1 MKIFHKEKEFIPAP
15 DGLHHAVC
23 VDVVDLG
30 EVTANFSGED
40 KTFPAVRL
48 VWQLDELMSDDGDL
62 PRRFI
67 VAKRYNR
74 SLHEKATLRQ
84 HLESWRGRRFSNME
98 LEVDG
103 VDLELLIGVNCQV
116 QVMHREGTYNGKS
129 TTFANV
135 SAVLPPPPNLPKLLP
150 DTNYVRMGERDQ
162 SQPASSID
170 TEVQLDN
177 EEDQEEPVP
186 F

>member
-1 MKIFHKEKEFIPAP
+1 MRVFHKEREFIPAP
-15 DGLHHAVC
+15 EGLHHAVC

-30 EVTANFSGED
+30 EVTANFSGEE
-40 KTFPAVRL
+40 KTFLAIRL
-48 VWQLDELMSDDGDL
+48 VWQIDKLMSEDGDF

-84 HLESWRGRRFSNME
+84 HLESWRGQRFSNMD

-103 VDLELLIGVNCQV
+103 VDLEKLIGANCQV
-116 QVMHREGTYNGKS
+116 QVMHRESAYNGRTS
-129 TTFANV
+129 TFANV
-135 SAVLPPPPNLPKLLP
+135 SAVLPPPPDVPKLAP
-150 DTNYVRMGERDQ
+150 DGNYVRVKNRDQ
-162 SQPASSID
+162 LQSTTSSKP
-170 TEVQLDN
+170 EAEPSP
-177 EEDQEEPVP
+177 EEEEQEVP